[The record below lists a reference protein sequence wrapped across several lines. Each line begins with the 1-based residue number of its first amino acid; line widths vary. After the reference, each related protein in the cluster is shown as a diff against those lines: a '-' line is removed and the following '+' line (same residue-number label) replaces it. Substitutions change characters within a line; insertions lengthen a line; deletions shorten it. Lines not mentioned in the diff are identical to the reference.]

1 MADTGVEKIVTEK
14 RDDRIKA
21 ASEALRIH
29 FSNLSVLLKTSPLT
43 ISVKLYSSK
52 IFSREEFDKIRSASS
67 SDMEKAIDIIS
78 SVTDHIKVDPDVF
91 NVFCKILESDS
102 TTESQAKALQG
113 TRYIKFLLC
122 SGGGGGGSV
131 HLRTVSALLAC
142 ARLATTYCACL
153 WSIRACTVT
162 SPNSSHIQATAARPH
177 GCKNRAKYV
186 SQRVPTL
193 FSGGGGSFTS

>member
-1 MADTGVEKIVTEK
+1 MADTEVEKIVAEK
-14 RDDRIKA
+14 RDDRIKD

-78 SVTDHIKVDPDVF
+78 SVTDHVKVDPDVF

-113 TRYIKFLLC
+113 T
-122 SGGGGGGSV
+122 
-131 HLRTVSALLAC
+131 
-142 ARLATTYCACL
+142 
-153 WSIRACTVT
+153 
-162 SPNSSHIQATAARPH
+162 
-177 GCKNRAKYV
+177 
-186 SQRVPTL
+186 
-193 FSGGGGSFTS
+193 